1 MRTQTNSS
9 QITDELNSIVKN
21 NRTLSEFEVS
31 RLKRDINKN
40 PNIAEKNM
48 LLGILS
54 EHLNDY
60 DSLVNHF
67 EIAVK
72 SSGYEGTICD
82 NYVNALVN
90 FSKFDVA
97 QVKAFEYLD
106 KYPISHTIFS
116 GAEASFWLLDTHS
129 YEIFKDK
136 YYLSKYELE
145 SESFMMMDH
154 VLEPFVNFIKD
165 NQNLQKPIVK
175 LMSEVYNGLRD
186 INSSAVTFR
195 IHQDGDTGELIVR
208 IFVKQST
215 DINLLL
221 DLNESLIDLSIDN
234 GLIGTPLIFNL
245 CLAHEKIE
253 ANV

>member
-9 QITDELNSIVKN
+9 QITDELNSIIKN
-21 NRTLSEFEVS
+21 NKILSEFEVS

-40 PNIAEKNM
+40 PNTAEKNM

-72 SSGYEGTICD
+72 SSGYDGTICD
-82 NYVNALVN
+82 NYVKALVN
-90 FSKFDVA
+90 FSKFDEA
-97 QVKAFEYLD
+97 QRKAFEYLD

-116 GAEASFWLLDTHS
+116 GAEASFWLLDILS
-129 YEIFKDK
+129 YETFKDK
-136 YYLSKYELE
+136 YYLSKYELK
-145 SESFMMMDH
+145 SENFMMMDL
-154 VLEPFVNFIKD
+154 VLEPIVSFIEN
-165 NQNLQKPIVK
+165 NQSLQKPIIE
-175 LMSEVYNGLRD
+175 LMNEVYNGLRD
-186 INSSAVTFR
+186 INSSAVTFK

-208 IFVKQST
+208 IFVKQNT

-234 GLIGTPLIFNL
+234 GLIDTQLIFNL

-253 ANV
+253 ANS